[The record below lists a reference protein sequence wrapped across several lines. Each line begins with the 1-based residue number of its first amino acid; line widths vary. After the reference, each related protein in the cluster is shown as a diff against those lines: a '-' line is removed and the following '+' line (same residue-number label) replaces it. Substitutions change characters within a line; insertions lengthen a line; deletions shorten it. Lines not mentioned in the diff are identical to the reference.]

1 MRISDWSSDVCS
13 SDLTSCNK
21 DFSCAKGFCP
31 SFLTIRGAEPRNPGT
46 SRLAAFAPSDL
57 PPAPK
62 APLGVEPVNIMMTGI
77 GGTGVVTAAALVAM
91 AARLESLQASAFD
104 MTGLA
109 QKNGAVLS
117 HLRIAAAGRPVA
129 AQRIPRG
136 DRKSTRLNSSH

>member
-1 MRISDWSSDVCS
+1 M
-13 SDLTSCNK
+13 
-21 DFSCAKGFCP
+21 
-31 SFLTIRGAEPRNPGT
+31 RGAEPRNPGT

-91 AARLESLQASAFD
+91 AARLEGLQASAFD
-104 MTGLA
+104 MTGPA

-117 HLRIAAAGRPVA
+117 QLRNAAAGRPVA
-129 AQRIPRG
+129 AQRIHPVAVTPPIAT
-136 DRKSTRLNSSH
+136 DTIQAM

>member
-13 SDLTSCNK
+13 
-21 DFSCAKGFCP
+21 
-31 SFLTIRGAEPRNPGT
+31 
-46 SRLAAFAPSDL
+46 SDL

-91 AARLESLQASAFD
+91 AARLEGLQASAFD

-136 DRKSTRLNSSH
+136 ACPLLRSEEPKAEIQSTMRISYGGYC